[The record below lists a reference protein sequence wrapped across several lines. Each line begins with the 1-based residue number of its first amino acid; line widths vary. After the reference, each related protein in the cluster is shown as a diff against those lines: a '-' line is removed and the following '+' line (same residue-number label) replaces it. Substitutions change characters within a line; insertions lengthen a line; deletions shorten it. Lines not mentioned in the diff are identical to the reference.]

1 MLKLIPWY
9 WKVGAIVLIAAAIF
23 GGIKL
28 WESGLV
34 KKGIEQQATKTA
46 GVQKDA
52 QITDLQN
59 VVKTER
65 EGSQVSQEKSSAYQ
79 RDLAAIDR
87 AYRAELERLRE
98 RAVATSLVGGQA
110 VSGFPSAAGGSGQ
123 ETDPGLLAQELA
135 ETRVKLVET
144 QKIAEDQ
151 AYQLLRAQEWI
162 AEQTTIYN
170 ANPSVVGPAP
180 D

>member
-9 WKVGAIVLIAAAIF
+9 WKVGAVILIAAAIF

-28 WESGLV
+28 WESGLI
-34 KKGIEQQATKTA
+34 KKGVEQQAEKTA
-46 GVQKDA
+46 IVQKDA
-52 QITDLQN
+52 QITDLKN
-59 VVKTER
+59 VVETER
-65 EGSQVSQEKSSAYQ
+65 QGSQVSQEKSSAYQ
-79 RDLAAIDR
+79 KDLTAIDL

-98 RAVATSLVGGQA
+98 RASAASLVGGQA
-110 VSGFPSAAGGSGQ
+110 VSSIPGYAGGSG
-123 ETDPGLLAQELA
+123 EEADPGLLAQELA
-135 ETRVKLVET
+135 ETRIKLVET

-170 ANPSVVGPAP
+170 ANPSVAGPAP